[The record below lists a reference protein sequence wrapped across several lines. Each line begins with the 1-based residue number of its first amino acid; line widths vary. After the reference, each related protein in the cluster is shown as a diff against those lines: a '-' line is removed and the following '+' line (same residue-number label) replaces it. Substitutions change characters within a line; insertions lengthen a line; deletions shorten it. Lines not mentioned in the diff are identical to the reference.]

1 MLKITQIKSA
11 IGYQPKAKRTLS
23 ALGLKKMN
31 QCVEK
36 TDTPQIRGMIKKI
49 DYLVK
54 VEEIQYVKLDSL
66 KPSKGSIKNKKRI
79 GRGHGSGLGKTS
91 GRGHKGAGQRS
102 GNKRRPWFEGG
113 QMPLARRLPRRGF
126 TNIFKEEIQIVNI
139 SDLNRIEK
147 NSEIDPVVLQENGM
161 IRSSLKP
168 VKILGEGDIDKKLNV
183 TASAFSASAK
193 NKIEKAGGTVTI
205 L

>member
-1 MLKITQIKSA
+1 M
-11 IGYQPKAKRTLS
+11 
-23 ALGLKKMN
+23 
-31 QCVEK
+31 
-36 TDTPQIRGMIKKI
+36 
-49 DYLVK
+49 
-54 VEEIQYVKLDSL
+54 KLDSL
-66 KPSKGSIKNKKRI
+66 KPSKGSVKNKKRI

-91 GRGHKGAGQRS
+91 GRGHKGSGQRS
-102 GNKRRPWFEGG
+102 GNKKRAWFEGG

-139 SDLNRIEK
+139 SDLIRIEK
-147 NSEIDPVVLQENGM
+147 HSEIDPVVLQENGL

-183 TASAFSASAK
+183 TASSFSESAK
-193 NKIEKAGGTVTI
+193 NKIEKAGGTATI

>member
-1 MLKITQIKSA
+1 M
-11 IGYQPKAKRTLS
+11 
-23 ALGLKKMN
+23 
-31 QCVEK
+31 
-36 TDTPQIRGMIKKI
+36 
-49 DYLVK
+49 
-54 VEEIQYVKLDSL
+54 KLDSL

-91 GRGHKGAGQRS
+91 GRGHKGSGQRS
-102 GNKRRPWFEGG
+102 GNKRRAWFEGG

-139 SDLNRIEK
+139 SDLIRIEK
-147 NSEIDPVVLQENGM
+147 NSEIDPVVLQENGL

-168 VKILGEGDIDKKLNV
+168 VKMLGEGDIDKKLNV
-183 TASAFSASAK
+183 TASSFSESAK

>member
-1 MLKITQIKSA
+1 M
-11 IGYQPKAKRTLS
+11 
-23 ALGLKKMN
+23 
-31 QCVEK
+31 
-36 TDTPQIRGMIKKI
+36 
-49 DYLVK
+49 
-54 VEEIQYVKLDSL
+54 KLDSL

-91 GRGHKGAGQRS
+91 GRGHKGSGQRS
-102 GNKRRPWFEGG
+102 GNKRRAWFEGG

-139 SDLNRIEK
+139 SDLIRIEK
-147 NSEIDPVVLQENGM
+147 NSEIDPVVLQENGL

-168 VKILGEGDIDKKLNV
+168 VKILGKGDIDKKLDV
-183 TASAFSASAK
+183 TASSFSQSAK

>member
-1 MLKITQIKSA
+1 M
-11 IGYQPKAKRTLS
+11 
-23 ALGLKKMN
+23 
-31 QCVEK
+31 
-36 TDTPQIRGMIKKI
+36 
-49 DYLVK
+49 
-54 VEEIQYVKLDSL
+54 KLDSL
-66 KPSKGSIKNKKRI
+66 IPSKGSIKNKKRI

-102 GNKRRPWFEGG
+102 GNKRRAWFEGG

-147 NSEIDPVVLQENGM
+147 NSEIDPVVLQENGL

-168 VKILGEGDIDKKLNV
+168 VKILGKGDIDKKLDV
-183 TASAFSASAK
+183 TASSFSESAK
-193 NKIEKAGGTVTI
+193 NKIEKAGGIVTI

>member
-1 MLKITQIKSA
+1 M
-11 IGYQPKAKRTLS
+11 
-23 ALGLKKMN
+23 
-31 QCVEK
+31 
-36 TDTPQIRGMIKKI
+36 
-49 DYLVK
+49 
-54 VEEIQYVKLDSL
+54 KLDSL

-91 GRGHKGAGQRS
+91 GRGHKGSGQRS
-102 GNKRRPWFEGG
+102 GNKRRAWFEGG

-139 SDLNRIEK
+139 SDLIRIEK
-147 NSEIDPVVLQENGM
+147 HSEIDPVVLQENGL

-183 TASAFSASAK
+183 TASSFSESAK
-193 NKIEKAGGTVTI
+193 NKIEKAGGTATI

>member
-1 MLKITQIKSA
+1 M
-11 IGYQPKAKRTLS
+11 
-23 ALGLKKMN
+23 
-31 QCVEK
+31 
-36 TDTPQIRGMIKKI
+36 
-49 DYLVK
+49 
-54 VEEIQYVKLDSL
+54 KLDSL

-102 GNKRRPWFEGG
+102 GNKRRAWFEGG

-183 TASAFSASAK
+183 TASAFSESAK

>member
-49 DYLVK
+49 DYLIK
-54 VEEIQYVKLDSL
+54 VEEVQSVKLDSL

-102 GNKRRPWFEGG
+102 GNKRRAWFEGG

-183 TASAFSASAK
+183 TASSFSESAK

>member
-1 MLKITQIKSA
+1 
-11 IGYQPKAKRTLS
+11 
-23 ALGLKKMN
+23 
-31 QCVEK
+31 
-36 TDTPQIRGMIKKI
+36 
-49 DYLVK
+49 
-54 VEEIQYVKLDSL
+54 VKLDSL

-91 GRGHKGAGQRS
+91 GRGHKGSGQRS
-102 GNKRRPWFEGG
+102 GNKRRAWFEGG

-139 SDLNRIEK
+139 SDLIRIEK
-147 NSEIDPVVLQENGM
+147 NSEIDPVVLQENGL

-168 VKILGEGDIDKKLNV
+168 VKILGKGDIDKKLDV
-183 TASAFSASAK
+183 TASSFSESAK

>member
-1 MLKITQIKSA
+1 M
-11 IGYQPKAKRTLS
+11 
-23 ALGLKKMN
+23 
-31 QCVEK
+31 
-36 TDTPQIRGMIKKI
+36 
-49 DYLVK
+49 
-54 VEEIQYVKLDSL
+54 KLDSL

-91 GRGHKGAGQRS
+91 GRGHKGSGQRS
-102 GNKRRPWFEGG
+102 GNKRRAWFEGG

-193 NKIEKAGGTVTI
+193 NKIEKAGGTANI

>member
-1 MLKITQIKSA
+1 M
-11 IGYQPKAKRTLS
+11 
-23 ALGLKKMN
+23 
-31 QCVEK
+31 
-36 TDTPQIRGMIKKI
+36 
-49 DYLVK
+49 
-54 VEEIQYVKLDSL
+54 KLDSL
-66 KPSKGSIKNKKRI
+66 KPSEGSIKNKKRI

-102 GNKRRPWFEGG
+102 GNKRRAWFEGG

-139 SDLNRIEK
+139 SDLIRIEK
-147 NSEIDPVVLQENGM
+147 NSEIDPVVLQENGL

-183 TASAFSASAK
+183 TASSFSESAK
-193 NKIEKAGGTVTI
+193 NKIEKAGGTATI

>member
-1 MLKITQIKSA
+1 M
-11 IGYQPKAKRTLS
+11 
-23 ALGLKKMN
+23 
-31 QCVEK
+31 
-36 TDTPQIRGMIKKI
+36 
-49 DYLVK
+49 
-54 VEEIQYVKLDSL
+54 KLDSL
-66 KPSKGSIKNKKRI
+66 KPSKGSIKNKKRV
-79 GRGHGSGLGKTS
+79 GRGHGSGIGKTS

-102 GNKRRPWFEGG
+102 GNKRRAWFEGG

-126 TNIFKEEIQIVNI
+126 TNIFKEVIQIVNI

-168 VKILGEGDIDKKLNV
+168 VKILGDGDIDKKLNV

-193 NKIEKAGGTVTI
+193 NKIEKAGGKVTI